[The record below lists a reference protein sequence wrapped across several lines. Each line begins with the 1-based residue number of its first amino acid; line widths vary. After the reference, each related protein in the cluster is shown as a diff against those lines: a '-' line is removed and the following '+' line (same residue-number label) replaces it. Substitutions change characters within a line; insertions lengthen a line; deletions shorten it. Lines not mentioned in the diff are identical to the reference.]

1 MVSAATEMNVS
12 NQQMAELAKVTAH
25 EASHSSQMTDQGAN
39 AVTLSNR
46 AIEQLVSDIELALNR
61 SADLEKSS
69 AAITS
74 VLEVIRTIAEQTNL
88 LALNAAIEAA
98 RAGEQGRGFAVV
110 ADEVRTLA
118 TRTQDSTREIETMI
132 ERLKVSVAE
141 STTAIQNSRRNADNT
156 VQNINQMIS
165 IFDTLRSSFGK
176 VQEMASQ
183 TALATDEQAKVSHH
197 ISENLTMLREQS
209 DSVRAMSGQVKS
221 QSQQISTLYQALNKQ
236 VDSFKV

>member
-1 MVSAATEMNVS
+1 MVSAGTQMNVA
-12 NQQMAELAKVTAH
+12 NQQMADLAKGTAD
-25 EASHSSQMTDQGAN
+25 EASHSSQMTHQGVN
-39 AVTLSNR
+39 AVNLSNQ
-46 AIEQLVSDIELALNR
+46 AIEQLVSDIELALTR
-61 SADLEKSS
+61 STDLEQSS

-74 VLEVIRTIAEQTNL
+74 VLAVIRTIAEQTNL

-118 TRTQDSTREIETMI
+118 TRTQASTQEIDTMI
-132 ERLKVSVAE
+132 ERLKLSVAE
-141 STTAIQNSRRNADNT
+141 SATAIRNSRHNAQST
-156 VQNINQMIS
+156 AQHISQMTS
-165 IFDTLRSSFGK
+165 IFDTLSRSFDR

-197 ISENLTMLREQS
+197 ISENLTALREQS
-209 DSVRAMSGQVKS
+209 DEVREMSGQVKS
-221 QSQQISTLYQALNKQ
+221 QSQQITGLYQELRHQ